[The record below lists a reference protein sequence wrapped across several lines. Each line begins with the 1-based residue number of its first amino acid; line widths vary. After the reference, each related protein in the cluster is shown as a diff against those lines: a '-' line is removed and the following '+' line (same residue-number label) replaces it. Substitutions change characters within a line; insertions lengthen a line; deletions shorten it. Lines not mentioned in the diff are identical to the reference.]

1 MKKFWVLLLLV
12 SFTFVVSAVESRIF
26 NESEVHQIDGTW
38 KTLLFF
44 PYTINAWLDD
54 NIYSEYILSKANNNY
69 KNELADYLIKE
80 PIFKEIT
87 FGEDNTGSIVFFSD
101 NERKIN
107 IFYGESGNGNG
118 SIRLISANGKE
129 LWVDYVHIEEDMLL
143 MRVFTNMY
151 ATNNGYHIILKK
163 ID

>member
-12 SFTFVVSAVESRIF
+12 CFTFVVSAVENRIF
-26 NESEVHQIDGTW
+26 NESEIQQIDGTW

-54 NIYSEYILSKANNNY
+54 NIYSEYILANANNNY
-69 KNELADYLIKE
+69 MNELSDYFIKE
-80 PIFKEIT
+80 PIFKKIT

-101 NERKIN
+101 QERKIN
-107 IFYGESGNGNG
+107 MFYGDSGKGNG

-129 LWVDYVHIEEDMLL
+129 L
-143 MRVFTNMY
+143 
-151 ATNNGYHIILKK
+151 
-163 ID
+163 